1 MTGRTIDAPHRRGWA
16 WQAGALLLALGMTA
30 CGQQDTP
37 PDGGETPPTATPAET
52 VVPAQPSA
60 EDMSNS
66 QLQQAAVAALR
77 EQRLYAPAGNNAIE
91 YYVALREQQ
100 PGNAAIASALTDLMP
115 YALIATEQSI
125 AREDYVEAE
134 RLLGLMQQADDDAPA
149 LPRLRAQI
157 DEGKL
162 ALAKRATD
170 AEAETARQAELAK
183 QREADQQRAQQE
195 AAQRLAQQQEAERVA
210 AAEREASEQRAAA
223 ERRATEQRAA
233 EERASEERA
242 AEERRAAEEAEARQR
257 PTAPAAPVVRAL
269 STPPPDYPS
278 AALRDG
284 QSGQVLVEFTVNTDG
299 SVSNPR
305 VVRAEPARV
314 FDRAALAAVRR
325 WRFQPVAEPVTTR
338 RNISFQQ
345 PDQ

>member
-1 MTGRTIDAPHRRGWA
+1 MTGRTIDAPLRRGWA

-37 PDGGETPPTATPAET
+37 PAGGETPSADPPAEAA
-52 VVPAQPSA
+52 VAAQPSA

-210 AAEREASEQRAAA
+210 AAERAASEQRAAA
-223 ERRATEQRAA
+223 ERRAAEQRAA
-233 EERASEERA
+233 EERA
-242 AEERRAAEEAEARQR
+242 AEERRAAEEAAARQR

-284 QSGQVLVEFTVNTDG
+284 RSGQVLVEFTVNTDG

-325 WRFQPVAEPVTTR
+325 WRFQPVSDPVTTR

-345 PDQ
+345 PAQ

>member
-37 PDGGETPPTATPAET
+37 PAGGETPSADPPAEAA
-52 VVPAQPSA
+52 VAAQPSA

-210 AAEREASEQRAAA
+210 AAERAASEQRAAA
-223 ERRATEQRAA
+223 ERRAAEQRAA
-233 EERASEERA
+233 EERA
-242 AEERRAAEEAEARQR
+242 AEERRAAEEAAARQR

-284 QSGQVLVEFTVNTDG
+284 RSGQVLVEFTVNTDG

-325 WRFQPVAEPVTTR
+325 WRFQPVSDPVTTR
-338 RNISFQQ
+338 RNISFEQ
-345 PDQ
+345 PAQ

>member
-1 MTGRTIDAPHRRGWA
+1 MTGQTIDVPHRRGWA

-37 PDGGETPPTATPAET
+37 PAGGETPSADPPAEAA
-52 VVPAQPSA
+52 VAAQPSA

-210 AAEREASEQRAAA
+210 AAERAASEQRAAA
-223 ERRATEQRAA
+223 ERRAAEQRAA
-233 EERASEERA
+233 EERA
-242 AEERRAAEEAEARQR
+242 AEERRAAEEAAARQR

-284 QSGQVLVEFTVNTDG
+284 RSGQVLVEFTVNTDG

-325 WRFQPVAEPVTTR
+325 WRFQPVSDPVTTR
-338 RNISFQQ
+338 RNISFEQ
-345 PDQ
+345 PAQ